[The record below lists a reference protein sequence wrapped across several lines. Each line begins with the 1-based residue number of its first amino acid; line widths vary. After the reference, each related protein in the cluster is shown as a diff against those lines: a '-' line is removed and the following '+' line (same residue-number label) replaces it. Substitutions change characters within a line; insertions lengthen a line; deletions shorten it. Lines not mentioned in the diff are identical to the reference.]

1 MTLFA
6 FCPVNRD
13 FFCGFS
19 GESRIHRNPS
29 RTGVSEAYRVKTGS
43 FFPVTLGISVFFP
56 VVHECGGSAINV
68 LHELDNPPN

>member
-1 MTLFA
+1 M
-6 FCPVNRD
+6 NRD
-13 FFCGFS
+13 FICVLS

-43 FFPVTLGISVFFP
+43 FIPVTLGISVFFP